1 MTVKPSPTSSVTML
15 CPDVNVL
22 LYAFRSDSTD
32 HSRYAQWPQLT
43 TPLRPGTKHGEIFSW
58 LCRATSATANNVPY
72 AYHAAL
78 AIAHGATWI
87 TNDLGNAQFPNL
99 LWRNSIE
106 N

>member
-1 MTVKPSPTSSVTML
+1 MAAAHHPL
-15 CPDVNVL
+15 AARYEARGDL
-22 LYAFRSDSTD
+22 LRA
-32 HSRYAQWPQLT
+32 L
-43 TPLRPGTKHGEIFSW
+43 PGHLGH
-58 LCRATSATANNVPY
+58 RQNVPY